1 VLRGAAAASLRQ
13 QQSSGAIAKSDAAG
27 VSITHK
33 DFEDA
38 ARAQLRVTESE
49 LSKFVNAAYT

>member
-1 VLRGAAAASLRQ
+1 VGAAAA
-13 QQSSGAIAKSDAAG
+13 GMF
-27 VSITHK
+27 ITQK
-33 DFEDA
+33 DFEEA